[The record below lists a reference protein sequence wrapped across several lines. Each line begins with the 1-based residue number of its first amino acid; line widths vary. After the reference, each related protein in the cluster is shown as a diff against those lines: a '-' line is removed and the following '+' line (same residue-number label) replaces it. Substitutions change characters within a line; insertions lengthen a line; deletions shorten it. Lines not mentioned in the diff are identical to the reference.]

1 MAQFATVDCLHIVW
15 LKERDIQA
23 RLEEGGRLVRG
34 VDGATFVKSS
44 EDDCIENSA
53 FLKPYMVRQRG
64 ARSLDVPD
72 LDALKHQLLAMHT
85 SFALNRAKTSKRP
98 RALLEATVELVQVN
112 AHLDAKALKRLFS
125 YARQRYLKPHTP
137 KDLYGK
143 GGKKTR
149 WDSAD
154 ADEVAGMEDAFEEHP
169 EDLEDAE
176 EEEREVDP
184 VVDVAPF
191 PEPVSDPRCLVPSAL
206 QRKDAVVH
214 MNSSA
219 SISSDATTLI
229 LGETG
234 TPKTP
239 KPIKD
244 LPGVEPPS
252 GQITPSPPS
261 DPAPRL
267 VYKEV
272 LYVAESPRKLVKAE
286 LHDEANEPT
295 RCQPD
300 HMDKLAAMQELAML
314 EARLKER
321 KMTNAAEAPPPEPE
335 HKDASEDELAPTEPD
350 QEEPTTEQPEQ
361 MDKQAAMHE
370 LALLQA
376 QLPQLQLRSARRDA
390 KGNLSI
396 GPVQPSEAVLDTDET
411 QAAAATVLDMEVISR
426 EEQLD
431 ARKKRKDIAGAKR
444 GAKKDHVAKE
454 VAPKANEVS
463 TAEVDQA
470 TAEASK
476 AHEGPA
482 AKVGQAM
489 AEAPE
494 ATDGQPGELE
504 LPATKKRRT
513 AAKTK
518 PKPREQED
526 PEKTGDAVPGEA
538 KEDKEPVPGKSSKK
552 GSGKGRGRGKGK
564 GRGKGRGKG
573 GKGRGNGKGANK
585 ANKGKSKRKNPE
597 ASEAEAPARRLSK
610 KTAPEDKDEAT
621 TVTETKKRRQEG
633 QGDKTKPKKQKQP
646 GLDFE
651 EEKIGLRKLVVSA
664 NGSLTHY
671 VIMIYW
677 TRPGVGIKQVSDG
690 KQVQYLGMKGVCISK
705 LLSAA
710 IDCVA

>member
-1 MAQFATVDCLHIVW
+1 MNDFSAHASVMFQESGLCGSPGIVGRERAFLAKSRECLHSELFYTLGLHDDTSHAV
-15 LKERDIQA
+15 
-23 RLEEGGRLVRG
+23 LE
-34 VDGATFVKSS
+34 
-44 EDDCIENSA
+44 
-53 FLKPYMVRQRG
+53 
-64 ARSLDVPD
+64 
-72 LDALKHQLLAMHT
+72 
-85 SFALNRAKTSKRP
+85 
-98 RALLEATVELVQVN
+98 
-112 AHLDAKALKRLFS
+112 
-125 YARQRYLKPHTP
+125 
-137 KDLYGK
+137 DLYGK

-376 QLPQLQLRSARRDA
+376 QLPQSRLFRIESCSANQVHRFGLLASFRKVAASIGSTGCQGQLVYRSAR
-390 KGNLSI
+390 
-396 GPVQPSEAVLDTDET
+396 VQ
-411 QAAAATVLDMEVISR
+411 
-426 EEQLD
+426 
-431 ARKKRKDIAGAKR
+431 
-444 GAKKDHVAKE
+444 
-454 VAPKANEVS
+454 
-463 TAEVDQA
+463 
-470 TAEASK
+470 AS
-476 AHEGPA
+476 
-482 AKVGQAM
+482 
-489 AEAPE
+489 
-494 ATDGQPGELE
+494 
-504 LPATKKRRT
+504 
-513 AAKTK
+513 
-518 PKPREQED
+518 
-526 PEKTGDAVPGEA
+526 
-538 KEDKEPVPGKSSKK
+538 
-552 GSGKGRGRGKGK
+552 
-564 GRGKGRGKG
+564 
-573 GKGRGNGKGANK
+573 
-585 ANKGKSKRKNPE
+585 
-597 ASEAEAPARRLSK
+597 
-610 KTAPEDKDEAT
+610 
-621 TVTETKKRRQEG
+621 
-633 QGDKTKPKKQKQP
+633 
-646 GLDFE
+646 
-651 EEKIGLRKLVVSA
+651 
-664 NGSLTHY
+664 
-671 VIMIYW
+671 
-677 TRPGVGIKQVSDG
+677 
-690 KQVQYLGMKGVCISK
+690 
-705 LLSAA
+705 
-710 IDCVA
+710 